1 MFTPQMRGDRCGDGG
16 EIKHGK
22 RMRGDKNGRQNRLV
36 RMQMFSMARLVP
48 DIDLSVAP
56 GSMPSER
63 GLLGNI
69 PWPIGAE
76 SKGHSLFYFIP
87 LSISLH
93 LHLSQPNAPPCILLS
108 TDSHRIILIMPH
120 YFHGQL

>member
-1 MFTPQMRGDRCGDGG
+1 MRGDRCGDGG

-22 RMRGDKNGRQNRLV
+22 RRRGDKKGCQNPLI

-48 DIDLSVAP
+48 DIDLAP

-87 LSISLH
+87 QSISLH
-93 LHLSQPNAPPCILLS
+93 LHLSQPKALPCILLS
-108 TDSHRIILIMPH
+108 TRQAD
-120 YFHGQL
+120 

>member
-1 MFTPQMRGDRCGDGG
+1 MRGDRGGDGG

-22 RMRGDKNGRQNRLV
+22 RMRGDKNGCQNRLV

-48 DIDLSVAP
+48 GIDLSVAP

-69 PWPIGAE
+69 PWPIGTE

-93 LHLSQPNAPPCILLS
+93 LHLSQPKAPPLHFTVHYRINR
-108 TDSHRIILIMPH
+108 RIILIIPH
-120 YFHGQL
+120 YFDGQL